1 MCDNALDIWEDEGGA
16 VMNRRSLYNQGLDD
30 DERYIEIMEALKN
43 KEGSVR
49 LDPEQFAPEVRSE
62 AVVQVRWIDPATVP
76 VTVKYPDLSN
86 LPGVLARAIKHS
98 REVSEKEH
106 IKGNRFERVNI
117 FLTDLR
123 REIGPV
129 FEGETKRLLLGVLC
143 RKAGWYDIG
152 IINTGPIGMW
162 GWYRSDSGGYIN
174 MRESYMKS
182 WLASAEAQ
190 LPVGTDLAEEIK
202 KDLRSLDAMIF
213 GVDTQIQACQ
223 QINTEADKLMGRFE
237 TLVEGHQ

>member
-1 MCDNALDIWEDEGGA
+1 MFEDELNRWENEGGGG
-16 VMNRRSLYNQGLDD
+16 VNRRSLYNQGLDD
-30 DERYIEIMEALKN
+30 DEYYTAYLKLKKAQEA
-43 KEGSVR
+43 VI
-49 LDPEQFAPEVRSE
+49 LDPTTFEPRKE
-62 AVVQVRWIDPATVP
+62 AVVQVRWIDPATAP
-76 VTVKYPDLSN
+76 LTVTNPDLSK

-106 IKGNRFERVNI
+106 IKGDRFERVNI

-129 FEGETKRLLLGVLC
+129 FEGELKRLLLGVLC

-152 IINTGPIGMW
+152 IINTGPVGMW
-162 GWYRSDSGGYIN
+162 GWYKSDSGGYIN
-174 MRESYMKS
+174 MRESYMKQ
-182 WLASAEAQ
+182 WIASAEAQ
-190 LPVGTDLAEEIK
+190 LPVGGDLAEEIK

-237 TLVEGHQ
+237 TLVETNQQQ